1 MYSLVIDRVQGWADG
16 NAVGRGQ
23 GSAVPRPVGRS
34 LNRWL
39 AETTPMSAETAGKY
53 DIRGIELTDDR
64 YTVVQSLIR
73 NKYKAMDA
81 SGDIVLRGKQKMF
94 KMKEEFPFT
103 DGDGTDVFTVKAG
116 GIIDVAG
123 NYVLSDAQTGEDLV
137 VLDND
142 YSILQD
148 TWKIRDAETEA
159 KLAEINSRG
168 AMTTLARNLLP
179 LGWLIPHKY
188 EITDQSGDHVGSIEG
203 QFSLKDTYE
212 ITIDD
217 ASDVPK
223 EPVVAAAMVIDA
235 IQGN

>member
-1 MYSLVIDRVQGWADG
+1 
-16 NAVGRGQ
+16 
-23 GSAVPRPVGRS
+23 
-34 LNRWL
+34 
-39 AETTPMSAETAGKY
+39 MSTKAY
-53 DIRGIELTDDR
+53 DISGLDLSDDR
-64 YTVVQSLIR
+64 YTVEQSLIR

-81 SGDIVLRGKQKMF
+81 AGNVVLRGKQKMF
-94 KMKEEFPFT
+94 KMKEEFPFV
-103 DGDGTDVFTVKAG
+103 DANDEPVFEVKAG

-123 NYVLSDAQTGEDLV
+123 NYVLTDSRTDEDLV

-148 TWKIRDAETEA
+148 TWKIRDADTEA
-159 KLAEINSRG
+159 KLAQIDSRG
-168 AMTTLARNLLP
+168 ALVTLARNVVP
-179 LGWLIPHKY
+179 FGNWIPHKY
-188 EITDQSGDHVGSIEG
+188 EITDADGDHVGDIDG

-223 EPVVAAAMVIDA
+223 EAVVAAAMVIDA